1 MPYLINILHNANNK
15 EYRLLRG
22 KTMECASLIA
32 LAVGKE
38 IFSKNAIEF
47 INILSQTQASIKE
60 SDDPQI
66 PYLMAAWAR
75 ICKILGK
82 DFIPYL
88 EIVIPPLL
96 ESAKKSPEVALI
108 DSKYFFFF

>member
-32 LAVGKE
+32 LAVGKD

-47 INILSQTQASIKE
+47 INILSQTQGI
-60 SDDPQI
+60 
-66 PYLMAAWAR
+66 
-75 ICKILGK
+75 
-82 DFIPYL
+82 
-88 EIVIPPLL
+88 
-96 ESAKKSPEVALI
+96 
-108 DSKYFFFF
+108 

>member
-47 INILSQTQASIKE
+47 INILSQTQGIYIDNMILKE
-60 SDDPQI
+60 YKYVYNQI
-66 PYLMAAWAR
+66 
-75 ICKILGK
+75 IN
-82 DFIPYL
+82 F
-88 EIVIPPLL
+88 
-96 ESAKKSPEVALI
+96 
-108 DSKYFFFF
+108 

>member
-1 MPYLINILHNANNK
+1 MINNK
-15 EYRLLRG
+15 
-22 KTMECASLIA
+22 LI
-32 LAVGKE
+32 
-38 IFSKNAIEF
+38 I
-47 INILSQTQASIKE
+47 ASIKE

-88 EIVIPPLL
+88 SIVIPPLL

-108 DSKYFFFF
+108 DSMLICFYFYYLSVFLFIFFI

>member
-47 INILSQTQASIKE
+47 INILSQTQGIYIDNMILKE
-60 SDDPQI
+60 YKYVYNQI
-66 PYLMAAWAR
+66 TN
-75 ICKILGK
+75 
-82 DFIPYL
+82 F
-88 EIVIPPLL
+88 
-96 ESAKKSPEVALI
+96 
-108 DSKYFFFF
+108 